1 MYKARTLL
9 DHLSVHAV
17 APKLSESAL
26 IVVDAQREY
35 VDGSLPLYKIDR
47 SLNELKILIER
58 ARKNQTPI
66 FHLVHHATP
75 GAPIFDPDGEFVEIA
90 EQAKPVD
97 GEAVV
102 IKNLP
107 SGFVNT
113 KLHELISGTKR
124 KNVIVAGFM
133 THMCIDATTRGAMDL
148 GYSATVVAATCTTR
162 DLPSPSGGVVDAT
175 VLHNS
180 SLAAL
185 ADLVA
190 LVVQDVA
197 DIPD

>member
-9 DHLSVHAV
+9 DFLSADIT
-17 APKLSESAL
+17 APRLSECAL

-35 VDGSLPLYKIDR
+35 VDGSLPLYKVDR
-47 SLNELKILIER
+47 SLGELRILIDR
-58 ARKNQTPI
+58 ARKLKTPV
-66 FHLVHHATP
+66 FHIVHHATP
-75 GAPIFDPDGEFVEIA
+75 GAPIFDPDGKFVEIA
-90 EQAKPVD
+90 DQAKPVD
-97 GEAVV
+97 GEPVV
-102 IKNLP
+102 IKHLP
-107 SGFVNT
+107 SSFVNT
-113 KLHELISGTKR
+113 NLHELITATKR
-124 KNVIVAGFM
+124 KKVIVAGFM

-148 GYSATVVAATCTTR
+148 GYAATVVAATCTTR

-185 ADLVA
+185 ADLIA
-190 LVVQDVA
+190 TVVQDVA

>member
-1 MYKARTLL
+1 MYRARTLF
-9 DHLSVHAV
+9 DHLSVESV
-17 APKLSESAL
+17 APRLTESVL

-47 SLNELKILIER
+47 SLNEIKILLER
-58 ARKNQTPI
+58 ARKNKTPI
-66 FHLVHHATP
+66 FHLVHHAP
-75 GAPIFDPDGEFVEIA
+75 AGAPIFDPNGEFVEIA
-90 EQAKPVD
+90 EQARPVD
-97 GEAVV
+97 GEPVV

-107 SGFVNT
+107 GGFVNT
-113 KLHELISGTKR
+113 NLHELITGTKR
-124 KNVIVAGFM
+124 KNVIIAGFM
-133 THMCIDATTRGAMDL
+133 THMCIDATTRGAADL
-148 GYSATVVAATCTTR
+148 GYNATVVAATCTTR
-162 DLPSPSGGVVDAT
+162 DVPSPSGGVVDAT

-190 LVVQDVA
+190 MVVQDVA